1 MNVINLGCLKCDE
14 SLKTGFKKY
23 FIIKGRARRSEFC
36 FIALVL
42 YMLFMFP
49 WMIFIIT
56 KTIIFNKKEK
66 EMSKGLFYGLLALCI
81 FLTIFFLIPI
91 ITAGVRRLH
100 DINKSGWFWF
110 LFIAPFGIFVLIYF
124 FLKDSDK
131 GGNDYGLSPKYP
143 INNIPDN
150 YQNNYLVQPYQPP
163 STMIYSQSTEEPFTN
178 QQCTEMNNNNN
189 EYNNNTPDIINN
201 DMDMDE
207 NFYEAPQIKPVEN
220 K

>member
-1 MNVINLGCLKCDE
+1 MDVINLGCLKCDE

-56 KTIIFNKKEK
+56 KNVIFNEK

-150 YQNNYLVQPYQPP
+150 YQNNYLVQPSQPTP
-163 STMIYSQSTEEPFTN
+163 MIYSQSTEEPFTN
-178 QQCTEMNNNNN
+178 QQCIEMNNNNN

>member
-36 FIALVL
+36 FIALIL

-56 KTIIFNKKEK
+56 KNVIFNEK

-150 YQNNYLVQPYQPP
+150 YQNNYLVQPSQPTP
-163 STMIYSQSTEEPFTN
+163 MIYSQSTEEPFTN
-178 QQCTEMNNNNN
+178 QQCIEMNNNNN

>member
-36 FIALVL
+36 FIALIL

-56 KTIIFNKKEK
+56 KTKIFNEK

-143 INNIPDN
+143 INNMPDN
-150 YQNNYLVQPYQPP
+150 YQNNYLVQPSQPTP
-163 STMIYSQSTEEPFTN
+163 MIYSQSTEEPFTN
-178 QQCTEMNNNNN
+178 QQCIEMNNNNN

>member
-56 KTIIFNKKEK
+56 KTKIFNEK

-110 LFIAPFGIFVLIYF
+110 LFIVPFGIFVLIYF

-150 YQNNYLVQPYQPP
+150 YQNNYLVQPSQPTP
-163 STMIYSQSTEEPFTN
+163 MIYSQSTEEPFTN
-178 QQCTEMNNNNN
+178 QQCIEMNNNNN

>member
-36 FIALVL
+36 FIALIL

-56 KTIIFNKKEK
+56 KTKIFNEK

-150 YQNNYLVQPYQPP
+150 YQNNYLFQPYQPP
-163 STMIYSQSTEEPFTN
+163 PMMYSQSTEEPFTN
-178 QQCTEMNNNNN
+178 QQCIEMNNNNN
-189 EYNNNTPDIINN
+189 EYNNNTPDIMNN

>member
-36 FIALVL
+36 FIALIL

-56 KTIIFNKKEK
+56 KNVIFNEK

-150 YQNNYLVQPYQPP
+150 YQNNYLVQPYQPTP
-163 STMIYSQSTEEPFTN
+163 MIYSQSTEEPFTN
-178 QQCTEMNNNNN
+178 QQCIEMNNNNN

>member
-36 FIALVL
+36 FIALIL

-56 KTIIFNKKEK
+56 KTKIFNEK

-150 YQNNYLVQPYQPP
+150 YQNNYLVQPSQPTP
-163 STMIYSQSTEEPFTN
+163 MIYSQSTEEPFTN
-178 QQCTEMNNNNN
+178 QQCIEMNNNNN

>member
-36 FIALVL
+36 FIALIL

-56 KTIIFNKKEK
+56 KTKIFNEK

-150 YQNNYLVQPYQPP
+150 YQNNYLAQPSQP
-163 STMIYSQSTEEPFTN
+163 TQMIYSQSTEEPFTN
-178 QQCTEMNNNNN
+178 QQCIEMNNNNN

-201 DMDMDE
+201 EMDMDE